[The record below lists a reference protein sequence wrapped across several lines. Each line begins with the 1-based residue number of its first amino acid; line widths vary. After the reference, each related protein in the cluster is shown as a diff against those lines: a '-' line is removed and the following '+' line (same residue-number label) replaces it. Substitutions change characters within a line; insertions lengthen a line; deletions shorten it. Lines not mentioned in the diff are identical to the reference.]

1 MRFFGICQNDPV
13 AYVDSH
19 HVASFVRHVPLKP
32 SHVTALYF
40 DDFHESQIDN
50 KSSRCLYSSIAGLNI
65 SGSIARISPKMGPAV
80 RFWLDGRVMAS
91 ESQAP
96 AARWRRVG
104 DALAAPAPRFLA
116 GPEADAVRPQGMPPG
131 LGGWSNLFI
140 FLKKIKKDRMIGRH
154 HFFTEGIWCHGVL
167 WLGTS
172 GSSSRSGAVDEWRF
186 ERGGGVESAIL
197 LAEPMICHCIHLHW
211 ATEFL

>member
-13 AYVDSH
+13 AVAYVDSH
-19 HVASFVRHVPLKP
+19 HVTSFVCHVPLKP

-91 ESQAP
+91 EGHAP
-96 AARWRRVG
+96 WRIG

-116 GPEADAVRPQGMPPG
+116 GPEADAVRPQGPRAG
-131 LGGWSNLFI
+131 
-140 FLKKIKKDRMIGRH
+140 RMVKPFH
-154 HFFTEGIWCHGVL
+154 LSKEG
-167 WLGTS
+167 
-172 GSSSRSGAVDEWRF
+172 
-186 ERGGGVESAIL
+186 
-197 LAEPMICHCIHLHW
+197 
-211 ATEFL
+211 